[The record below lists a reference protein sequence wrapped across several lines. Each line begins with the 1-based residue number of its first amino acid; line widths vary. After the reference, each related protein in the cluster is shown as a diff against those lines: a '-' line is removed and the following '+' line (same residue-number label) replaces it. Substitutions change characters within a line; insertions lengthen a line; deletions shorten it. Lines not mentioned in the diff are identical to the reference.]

1 MKAPAATSIMVY
13 ADWASLK
20 GPRFMGTLLA
30 QRIRGKEVF
39 SFEYDPAWLSSGDT
53 VRFLDPH
60 LGLYPGKQYA
70 PNEKSNFG
78 LFLDSAPDRWGRMLM
93 RSREAVMA
101 RAEGRS
107 IINLLESDYLLG
119 VFDGHRMGA
128 LRFKLS
134 PEGDFLNNQKKLAS
148 PPWTS
153 LRELEQASLN
163 LEKDGSM
170 DDPKYAKWLDLL
182 LAPGSSLGGARPKA
196 GVVDEKGDLW
206 IAKFPSHHDDKNIGA
221 WEMVLHHLAKAC
233 GIHVPEAK
241 LMRFSGKHHT
251 YLSKRF
257 DRTDGNK
264 RLHFASAMTLLGF
277 EDGADHT
284 EGAGYLSLAAFILQ
298 YGCSPLQD
306 LEQLWRRMLFNVLVS
321 NTDDHLRNHGF
332 LMEDNGWRLSPAYD
346 MNPNETGNGLTL
358 NISDMSNEQDIGLVM
373 DSAPYFRLKEEHAS
387 RILKKMKSEIRN
399 WRSVAKNMGIP
410 SAEIERTI
418 RAFRLAD
425 H

>member
-1 MKAPAATSIMVY
+1 
-13 ADWASLK
+13 
-20 GPRFMGTLLA
+20 MGTLLA

-39 SFEYDPAWLSSGDT
+39 SFEYDQEWLSTGDT

-70 PNEKSNFG
+70 PIEKNNFG

-107 IINLLESDYLLG
+107 VRNLLESDYLLG

-128 LRFKLS
+128 LRFKQH
-134 PEGDFLNNQKKLAS
+134 PEGDFLNNQKKLAT

-170 DDPKYAKWLDLL
+170 DDPEYNKWLDLL

-233 GIHVPEAK
+233 SIHVPEAK

-257 DRTDGNK
+257 DRAGGHN
-264 RLHFASAMTLLGF
+264 RLHFSSAMTLLGF

-332 LMEDNGWRLSPAYD
+332 LLEDSGWRLSPAYD
-346 MNPNETGNGLTL
+346 MNPNETGDGLTL
-358 NISDMSNEQDIGLVM
+358 NISAHSNQQDISVIM
-373 DSAPYFRLKEEHAS
+373 EVAPFFRQNKATAN
-387 RILKKMKSEIRN
+387 RILKKMREMIRTWREIAR
-399 WRSVAKNMGIP
+399 RYGI
-410 SAEIERTI
+410 SSTEIERMA
-418 RAFRLAD
+418 RAFRLLD
-425 H
+425 E